1 MLLKSQVRR
10 KHVVANNIE
19 LPDLLLYQNK
29 TVITYFCY
37 HRPELTVQEVNE
49 LFTDLLSW
57 MWLNNQRAKLGKK
70 TYLFGPLLLL
80 DELWHAFILHTRD
93 YVDFSIHYF
102 GAYFHHDI
110 EPIGFEHVMEED
122 ELADY
127 LQDCFTYLGV
137 EWVSRRFEMALV
149 ETS

>member
-10 KHVVANNIE
+10 KHVVANHIE
-19 LPDLLLYQNK
+19 LPDILLYQNM
-29 TVITYFCY
+29 TVVTYFCY
-37 HRPELTVQEVNE
+37 HRPDLTVQEVNE

-57 MWLNNQRAKLGKK
+57 MWLSNQRAKLGKK